1 MSFSRS
7 SPESSEMD
15 GVTEGE
21 EQCSQEMQGE
31 SEVSPA
37 MPGSADGD
45 GQAAGREGSGQRWAG
60 RWWLYFG
67 KKKIRQQ
74 KKKKRRET
82 WVVAD
87 VPRRQEKK
95 KKIKKRVAEGLEV
108 YKKSGKGD
116 AGSRPKAKA
125 SGGQAVKSSST
136 SDGEV
141 TAETR
146 PGLFDESGAI
156 SFGSSKSNPG
166 RYNFRKGFEILQFL
180 SYL

>member
-1 MSFSRS
+1 
-7 SPESSEMD
+7 MD

-21 EQCSQEMQGE
+21 EQCSQELEGE
-31 SEVSPA
+31 SEKMA
-37 MPGSADGD
+37 EEPGSANGG

-60 RWWLYFG
+60 WWLYFG

-74 KKKKRRET
+74 KKEKRRET

-95 KKIKKRVAEGLEV
+95 KKIKNRGAEGPEV

>member
-21 EQCSQEMQGE
+21 EQCSQELEGE
-31 SEVSPA
+31 SEKMA
-37 MPGSADGD
+37 EEPGSANGG

-95 KKIKKRVAEGLEV
+95 KIKKRVAEGPEV
-108 YKKSGKGD
+108 SKSGKGD
-116 AGSRPKAKA
+116 AGNRPKAKA

-166 RYNFRKGFEILQFL
+166 RYNFRKGFDHNSCMSE
-180 SYL
+180 